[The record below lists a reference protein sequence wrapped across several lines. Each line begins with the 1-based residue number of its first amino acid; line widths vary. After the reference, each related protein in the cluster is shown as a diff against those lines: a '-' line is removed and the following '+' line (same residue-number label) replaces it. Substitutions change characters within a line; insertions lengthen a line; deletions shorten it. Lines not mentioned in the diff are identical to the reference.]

1 MVSDTND
8 NRRPTWML
16 LEVVVGEKMTKTN
29 SKKQNSKSQVETS
42 SLKLIIII
50 VHKQIVGWVRVK
62 CSAHYV
68 IINSTFSG
76 QTMHQIRQVKS

>member
-1 MVSDTND
+1 MTSDTND

-42 SLKLIIII
+42 SLKLIT
-50 VHKQIVGWVRVK
+50 K
-62 CSAHYV
+62 S
-68 IINSTFSG
+68 STKTRSLSG
-76 QTMHQIRQVKS
+76 